1 MKPENTVFLAG
12 KKAFDT
18 IREGGLKP
26 ESVKAIYGAAGGPKW
41 LTLNRFDRM
50 LFTQWLKSRKSE
62 LFLLGSSIG
71 AWRFSTMCQE
81 DPLDAQSRFEVAYI
95 YQTYSRKPSTAEITA
110 ESRRIMDSFLDEK
123 AVGQILQHPLYRIN
137 FLSVRSKWPVNGE
150 SKARL
155 GFGLLGSVLLNLVNR
170 KALRFQFERTLFH
183 YPGTDPPFLLDR
195 EFPVTR
201 VELNRKNYKEALL
214 ASGSIPLVMEGVRNI
229 PDAPEGIYRDGGLI
243 DYHLDIP
250 SQLSDHEILLYPH
263 FSQRIVPGWLDKQL
277 KWRKPK
283 TETIENMLLVAPSQ
297 SYLDSL
303 PNGKIPDRNDFY
315 LYQGRDKERFRDWN
329 LVVEEGQKLADEFH
343 EAVESGNIRN
353 YVQLINV

>member
-1 MKPENTVFLAG
+1 MKPENIVLLAG
-12 KKAFDT
+12 KKAYDT
-18 IREGGLKP
+18 IRQDGLKP
-26 ESVKAIYGAAGGPKW
+26 ELVKAVYGAAGGPKW

-50 LFTQWLKSRKSE
+50 LFTQWLKNRKSE

-71 AWRFSTMCQE
+71 AWRFSAMCQE
-81 DPLDAQSRFEVAYI
+81 DPLEAQARFEVAYI
-95 YQTYSRKPSTAEITA
+95 YQTYSRKPSIMEITV
-110 ESRRIMDSFLDEK
+110 ESRKIMDSFLNEK
-123 AVGQILQHPLYRIN
+123 AIDQILQHPLYRIH

-150 SKARL
+150 SKALL
-155 GFGLLGSVLLNLVNR
+155 GLGLLGAVLLNLVNR

-183 YPGTDPPFLLDR
+183 CPGTNPPFLLDG

-201 VELNRKNYKEALL
+201 VELNGKNYKEALL

-229 PDAPEGIYRDGGLI
+229 PGAPEGIYRDGGLI

-250 SQLSDHEILLYPH
+250 SQLNDREIVLYPH

-277 KWRKPK
+277 KWRKPRN
-283 TETIENMLLVAPSQ
+283 ETIENMLLVAPSQ

-315 LYQGRDKERFRDWN
+315 LYLGKDKERFRDWN
-329 LVVEEGQKLADEFH
+329 HVVEMGQKLADEFF
-343 EAVESGNIRN
+343 ETVESGKIKQC
-353 YVQLINV
+353 VQLMNG